1 MIFYIIADFK
11 SKMQGQIVI
20 AFMAAFVCASA
31 LTIPEDN
38 FGACECLSH
47 TYQAKNYQ
55 TGVVENRGNCLTK
68 DRTGQLFC
76 YVTKDSGCGEASSA
90 RFPNLEV
97 NYSLCD
103 CEING
108 DCIDNAPQALL
119 SF

>member
-1 MIFYIIADFK
+1 
-11 SKMQGQIVI
+11 MQGQIVI

-55 TGVVENRGNCLTK
+55 TGEVENRGNCFTP
-68 DRTGQLFC
+68 DQTGKLFC
-76 YVTKDSGCGEASSA
+76 YVKKGSGCGEGSSA

-97 NYSLCD
+97 SYSLCD
-103 CEING
+103 CEQNG
-108 DCIDNAPQALL
+108 DCVDVSSSALL